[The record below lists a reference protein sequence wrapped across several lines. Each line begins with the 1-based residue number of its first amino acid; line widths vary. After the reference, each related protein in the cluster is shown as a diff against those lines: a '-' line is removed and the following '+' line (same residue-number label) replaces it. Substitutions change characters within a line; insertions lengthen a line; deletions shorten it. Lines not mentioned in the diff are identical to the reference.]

1 MSNFFETNAFNGFA
15 TLLTAVVAI
24 CLYYWEQRKKKR
36 DAAKIIVQ
44 EIRRA
49 EDIISEY
56 KEHGG
61 YKFTKKI
68 IATDSWAKNI
78 HHFVGNLDQDELDKI
93 SGLYS
98 TGEYL
103 DSIIAKVSD
112 QNFEDQVQLYK
123 NEIQQ
128 FVSGL
133 QTAPQNQQSTSVG
146 AQSGGQIVS
155 QPQQVVQKAIPI
167 KIQIPIPPPWKTLLD
182 GISYKYEPIYHS
194 SICEKLKKI
203 ARIK

>member
-1 MSNFFETNAFNGFA
+1 MSNFLETNAFNGFA
-15 TLLTAVVAI
+15 TLLTAIVAI
-24 CLYYWEQRKKKR
+24 SLYYWEQRKKKR

-56 KEHGG
+56 KERSG

-68 IATDSWAKNI
+68 IATNSWAKNI
-78 HHFVGNLDQDELDKI
+78 HHFVGDLAQDELDKI

-98 TGEYL
+98 IGEYL

-112 QNFEDQVQLYK
+112 QNFEDQVQSHK

-128 FVSGL
+128 IFSGL
-133 QTAPQNQQSTSVG
+133 QTVTQNQQSTSVG
-146 AQSGGQIVS
+146 AQSGEQIVS

-167 KIQIPIPPPWKTLLD
+167 KIQIPPPWKTLLD
-182 GISYKYEPIYHS
+182 EISYNYEPIYHS

-203 ARIK
+203 AKIK

>member
-1 MSNFFETNAFNGFA
+1 MSNFLETNAFNGFA
-15 TLLTAVVAI
+15 TLLTAIVAI
-24 CLYYWEQRKKKR
+24 SLYYWEQRKKKR

-56 KEHGG
+56 KEHRG

-68 IATDSWAKNI
+68 IATNSWAKNI
-78 HHFVGNLDQDELDKI
+78 HHFVGDLAQDELDKI

-112 QNFEDQVQLYK
+112 QNFEYQVQLYE

-128 FVSGL
+128 IASGL
-133 QTAPQNQQSTSVG
+133 YAATQNQQSTSVG
-146 AQSGGQIVS
+146 AQSGSQIVS
-155 QPQQVVQKAIPI
+155 PPQQVVQKAIPI
-167 KIQIPIPPPWKTLLD
+167 KIPIPLPWQTLLD
-182 GISYKYEPIYHS
+182 EISLNYEPI
-194 SICEKLKKI
+194 
-203 ARIK
+203 

>member
-1 MSNFFETNAFNGFA
+1 MSNFLETNAFNGFA
-15 TLLTAVVAI
+15 TLLTAIVAI
-24 CLYYWEQRKKKR
+24 SLYYWEKRKKKR

-56 KEHGG
+56 KERSG

-68 IATDSWAKNI
+68 IATNSWAKNI
-78 HHFVGNLDQDELDKI
+78 HHFVGDLAQDELDKI

-98 TGEYL
+98 IGEYL

-112 QNFEDQVQLYK
+112 QNFEDQVQSHK

-128 FVSGL
+128 IFSGL
-133 QTAPQNQQSTSVG
+133 QTVTQNQQSTSVG
-146 AQSGGQIVS
+146 AQSGEQIVS

-167 KIQIPIPPPWKTLLD
+167 KIQIPPPWKTLLD
-182 GISYKYEPIYHS
+182 EISYNYEPIYHS

-203 ARIK
+203 EKIK